1 MVPAYFV
8 SLERLPLTPNGKLDR
23 RALPEPS
30 GQSEA
35 SYRAPRTSTESLLCT
50 LFSELTGT
58 TPVGLDDSFFAIGGD
73 SISAIRLVSRAR
85 ASGIGFAVRDV
96 FKHQTPES
104 LAAHAQVHTTE
115 VISNWVSDGQ
125 VPALPIYHQFLAAGG
140 SLQRFNQGV
149 LLQVP
154 VGLTHE
160 QVAQALNQLLKAHPA
175 LRLQTTGTGSA
186 TTFTVLPAE
195 QVPVLELPSLSL
207 DSQTPAGR
215 AQLSTDFTNLSQEL
229 DPARAGGL
237 VVARWIAGPTTNLL
251 ALVIHHYAVDGVS
264 WRILIDDLASLTH
277 TPTQALPAPSL
288 PLREWALSLQ
298 AAGQSGAR
306 RAEEAL
312 WLSQV
317 QDAHALPS
325 DGPVDLAN
333 NTLGNAQRLVGQ
345 LDASQTERLLRAPAI
360 YHGQIN
366 DVLLAALGLA
376 LSQWA
381 RSQYHTELGDPV
393 IALEGHGR
401 ETDADLTRTVGW
413 FTTLFPLRLPVSGL
427 DTQVRTSDAGHAIR
441 QVKEAINALPDKGLG
456 YGILRYLDPQSALAQ
471 AQFAEPAVIFNY
483 LGRFEQSNAK
493 AASSA
498 QWQMTEGGLMGAA
511 DDPQRPRLHLIDI
524 NAAINA
530 QGALEFGIGYCP
542 AIHSEASIAALKAC
556 WIKQLIELTEHCLE
570 DPLANR
576 YTPGDFELSEFEL

>member
-1 MVPAYFV
+1 
-8 SLERLPLTPNGKLDR
+8 
-23 RALPEPS
+23 
-30 GQSEA
+30 
-35 SYRAPRTSTESLLCT
+35 
-50 LFSELTGT
+50 
-58 TPVGLDDSFFAIGGD
+58 
-73 SISAIRLVSRAR
+73 
-85 ASGIGFAVRDV
+85 VRDV

-115 VISNWVSDGQ
+115 VISNWVSDGP

-154 VGLTHE
+154 AGLTHE
-160 QVAQALNQLLKAHPA
+160 QVAQALNQLLQAHPA